1 MNTLI
6 RVELRKLA
14 TIRGPAVI
22 AAAASAF
29 VIVFA
34 VFAVTTAGE
43 GDAPPLGPETLPGFL
58 RSPAQLLGFVA
69 LLLGVIAMAGE
80 WTHRTVTKTFLLT
93 PARRRVVMAK
103 MLTGVLVGVG
113 ISVLALTL
121 GLIVVL
127 PVLVAKGTALSA
139 AASAEA
145 ALATIGISAL
155 YGLMGVALGVLT
167 RNQTVALVAA
177 LLWNLVLENIVPILA
192 RAPQLYAWLPGGAA
206 DAVIGR
212 ERSGLLDPI
221 GGGLLLAA
229 YAAVLAVAGTLLVM
243 RRDTA

>member
-1 MNTLI
+1 
-6 RVELRKLA
+6 
-14 TIRGPAVI
+14 
-22 AAAASAF
+22 
-29 VIVFA
+29 
-34 VFAVTTAGE
+34 
-43 GDAPPLGPETLPGFL
+43 
-58 RSPAQLLGFVA
+58 
-69 LLLGVIAMAGE
+69 
-80 WTHRTVTKTFLLT
+80 
-93 PARRRVVMAK
+93 MAK

-121 GLIVVL
+121 GLLVVL
-127 PVLVAKGTALSA
+127 PVLVTKGIALSA
-139 AASAEA
+139 VASAEA

-155 YGLMGVALGVLT
+155 YALMGVALGVLT
-167 RNQTVALVAA
+167 RNQTVALVTA
-177 LLWNLVLENIVPILA
+177 LLWSLVLENVVPILV

-229 YAAVLAVAGTLLVM
+229 YAAVLAAAGTLLVM

>member
-22 AAAASAF
+22 AAAASAL

-80 WTHRTVTKTFLLT
+80 WTHRTVTRTFLLT

-121 GLIVVL
+121 GLLVVL
-127 PVLVAKGTALSA
+127 PVLVAKGIALSA
-139 AASAEA
+139 VASAEA

>member
-80 WTHRTVTKTFLLT
+80 WTHRTVTRTFLLT

-121 GLIVVL
+121 GLLVVL
-127 PVLVAKGTALSA
+127 PVLVAKGIALSA
-139 AASAEA
+139 VASAEA

>member
-1 MNTLI
+1 MNTLL

-14 TIRGPAVI
+14 TIRGPRVV
-22 AAAASAF
+22 AAAACAL

-69 LLLGVIAMAGE
+69 LLLGVIAAAGE
-80 WTHRTVTKTFLLT
+80 WTHRTVTRTFLLT
-93 PARRRVVMAK
+93 PARRRAVMAK
-103 MLTGVLVGVG
+103 TLTGALVGVG
-113 ISVLALTL
+113 ISILALTL
-121 GLIVVL
+121 GLLVVL
-127 PVLVAKGTALSA
+127 PVLIAKGIALSA
-139 AASAEA
+139 VASAEA

-155 YGLMGVALGVLT
+155 YGLMGVAIGVLT

-177 LLWNLVLENIVPILA
+177 LLWNLVVENVVPVLV
-192 RAPQLYAWLPGGAA
+192 RVPQLYAWLPGGAA

-229 YAAVLAVAGTLLVM
+229 YAAVLAAAGTVLIT

>member
-1 MNTLI
+1 MNSLV
-6 RVELRKLA
+6 RVELRKLG

-22 AAAASAF
+22 AATASAL
-29 VIVFA
+29 VILFA

-69 LLLGVIAMAGE
+69 LLLGVISMAGE
-80 WTHRTVTKTFLLT
+80 WTHRTVTRTFLLT

-121 GLIVVL
+121 GLLVVL
-127 PVLVAKGTALSA
+127 PVLVTKGIALSA
-139 AASAEA
+139 VASAEA

-177 LLWNLVLENIVPILA
+177 LLWSLVLENVVPILV

-221 GGGLLLAA
+221 GGGLLLTA
-229 YAAVLAVAGTLLVM
+229 YAAVLAAAGTWLVM

>member
-22 AAAASAF
+22 AAAASAL
-29 VIVFA
+29 VLVFA

-80 WTHRTVTKTFLLT
+80 WTHRTVTRTFLLT

-121 GLIVVL
+121 GLLVVL
-127 PVLVAKGTALSA
+127 PVLVAKGIALSA
-139 AASAEA
+139 VASAEA

>member
-1 MNTLI
+1 MNALV
-6 RVELRKLA
+6 RVELKKLA
-14 TIRGPAVI
+14 TIRGPGVI
-22 AAAASAF
+22 AAAASAL

-80 WTHRTVTKTFLLT
+80 WTHHTVTRTFLLT

-113 ISVLALTL
+113 TSVFALTL
-121 GLIVVL
+121 GLLVVL
-127 PVLVAKGTALSA
+127 PVLVTKGTALSA
-139 AASAEA
+139 VASAEA
-145 ALATIGISAL
+145 ALATVGISAL

-167 RNQTVALVAA
+167 RNQTIALVAA
-177 LLWNLVLENIVPILA
+177 LLWNLVAENVLPILV
-192 RAPQLYAWLPGGAA
+192 RVPQLYAWLPGGAA

-229 YAAVLAVAGTLLVM
+229 YAAALAAAGTLLIM

>member
-1 MNTLI
+1 MNTLV

-22 AAAASAF
+22 AAAASAL

-34 VFAVTTAGE
+34 VFAVTTAGQ

-69 LLLGVIAMAGE
+69 LLLGVMAMAGE
-80 WTHRTVTKTFLLT
+80 WTHRTVTRTFLLT
-93 PARRRVVMAK
+93 PARRRVVTAK

-121 GLIVVL
+121 GLLVVL
-127 PVLVAKGTALSA
+127 PVLVTKGIALSA
-139 AASAEA
+139 VASAEA

-155 YGLMGVALGVLT
+155 YALMGVALGVLT

-177 LLWNLVLENIVPILA
+177 LLWSLVLENIVPILV

-229 YAAVLAVAGTLLVM
+229 YAAVLAAAGTLLVM

>member
-1 MNTLI
+1 MNTLV

-22 AAAASAF
+22 AAAASAL

-34 VFAVTTAGE
+34 VFAVTTAGQ

-80 WTHRTVTKTFLLT
+80 WTHRTVTRTFLLT

-121 GLIVVL
+121 GLLVVL
-127 PVLVAKGTALSA
+127 PVLVTKGVALSA
-139 AASAEA
+139 VASAEA

-155 YGLMGVALGVLT
+155 YALMGVALGVLT

-177 LLWNLVLENIVPILA
+177 LLWSLVLENVVPILV

-229 YAAVLAVAGTLLVM
+229 YAAVLAAAGTLLVM

>member
-1 MNTLI
+1 MKTLV

-14 TIRGPAVI
+14 TIRGPRVI
-22 AAAASAF
+22 AAVASAL

-34 VFAVTTAGE
+34 VFAVATAGE

-69 LLLGVIAMAGE
+69 LLIGVVAAAGE
-80 WTHRTVTKTFLLT
+80 WTHRTVIRTFLLT
-93 PARRRVVMAK
+93 PARRRVVLAK
-103 MLTGVLVGVG
+103 MLTGLLVGVG
-113 ISVLALTL
+113 VSVLALML
-121 GLIVVL
+121 GMIIVL
-127 PVLVAKGTALSA
+127 PVLLAKGTALSA
-139 AASAEA
+139 VASAEA

-155 YGLMGVALGVLT
+155 YGLMGVAIGVLT

-177 LLWNLVLENIVPILA
+177 LLWSLVVENVVPIVL
-192 RAPQLYAWLPGGAA
+192 RVPQLYAWLPGGAA

-212 ERSGLLDPI
+212 DRSGLLDPV

-229 YAAVLAVAGTLLVM
+229 YAVTLAAMGTLLIQ

>member
-1 MNTLI
+1 MNSLV

-14 TIRGPAVI
+14 TIRGPAVV
-22 AAAASAF
+22 AATASAL

-58 RSPAQLLGFVA
+58 RSPAQLLGFAA

-80 WTHRTVTKTFLLT
+80 WTHRTVTRTFLLT

-121 GLIVVL
+121 GLLVVL
-127 PVLVAKGTALSA
+127 PVLGTKGIALSA
-139 AASAEA
+139 VASAEA

-177 LLWNLVLENIVPILA
+177 LLWSLVLENVVPILV

-229 YAAVLAVAGTLLVM
+229 YAAVLAAAGTWLVM

>member
-1 MNTLI
+1 MNTLVQ
-6 RVELRKLA
+6 VELRKLA

-22 AAAASAF
+22 AAAASAL

-80 WTHRTVTKTFLLT
+80 WTHRTVTRTFLLT
-93 PARRRVVMAK
+93 PARRRVVVAK

-121 GLIVVL
+121 GLLVVL
-127 PVLVAKGTALSA
+127 PVLVAKGIALSA
-139 AASAEA
+139 VASAGA

-177 LLWNLVLENIVPILA
+177 LLWNLVLENVVPILV

-229 YAAVLAVAGTLLVM
+229 YAAVLAAAGTFLVM

>member
-1 MNTLI
+1 MNTLV

-22 AAAASAF
+22 AAAASAL

-34 VFAVTTAGE
+34 VFAVTTAGQ

-69 LLLGVIAMAGE
+69 LLLGVMAMAGE
-80 WTHRTVTKTFLLT
+80 WTHRTVTRTFLLT
-93 PARRRVVMAK
+93 PARRRVVTAK

-121 GLIVVL
+121 GLLVVL
-127 PVLVAKGTALSA
+127 PVLVTKGIALSA
-139 AASAEA
+139 VASAEA

-155 YGLMGVALGVLT
+155 YALMGVALGVLT

-177 LLWNLVLENIVPILA
+177 LLWSLVLENVVPILV

-229 YAAVLAVAGTLLVM
+229 YAAVLAAAGTLLVM

>member
-22 AAAASAF
+22 AEAASAF

-121 GLIVVL
+121 GLLVVL

-177 LLWNLVLENIVPILA
+177 LLWNLVLESIVPILV

>member
-1 MNTLI
+1 MNTLV

-22 AAAASAF
+22 AAAACAL

-34 VFAVTTAGE
+34 VFAITTAGQ

-80 WTHRTVTKTFLLT
+80 WTHRTVTRTFLLT
-93 PARRRVVMAK
+93 PARRRVVMSK

-113 ISVLALTL
+113 ISVLALML
-121 GLIVVL
+121 GLLVVL
-127 PVLVAKGTALSA
+127 PVLVTKGIALSA
-139 AASAEA
+139 VASAEA

-177 LLWNLVLENIVPILA
+177 LLWSLVLENVVPILV

-229 YAAVLAVAGTLLVM
+229 YAVVLAAAGTLLVM

>member
-22 AAAASAF
+22 AAAASAL

>member
-1 MNTLI
+1 MKTLV

-14 TIRGPAVI
+14 TIRGPRVI
-22 AAAASAF
+22 VAAASAL

-34 VFAVTTAGE
+34 VFAVATAGE

-58 RSPAQLLGFVA
+58 RSPAELLGFVA
-69 LLLGVIAMAGE
+69 LLIGVIAAAGE
-80 WTHRTVTKTFLLT
+80 WTHRTVTRAFLLT

-103 MLTGVLVGVG
+103 MLTGVIVGVG
-113 ISVLALTL
+113 ISVLVLTL
-121 GLIVVL
+121 GLLVVL

-139 AASAEA
+139 VASAEA

-155 YGLMGVALGVLT
+155 YGSMGVALGVLT

-177 LLWNLVLENIVPILA
+177 LLWNLVAENVVPIVT
-192 RAPQLYAWLPGGAA
+192 RTPQLYGWLPGGAA

-212 ERSGLLDPI
+212 DRSGLLDPV

-229 YAAVLAVAGTLLVM
+229 YAVALATIGTLLIL

>member
-1 MNTLI
+1 MKTLV

-14 TIRGPAVI
+14 TIRGPRVI
-22 AAAASAF
+22 VAAASAL

-34 VFAVTTAGE
+34 VFAVATAGE

-69 LLLGVIAMAGE
+69 LLIGVIAVAGE
-80 WTHRTVTKTFLLT
+80 WTHRTVTRTFLLT

-103 MLTGVLVGVG
+103 MLTGVIVGVG
-113 ISVLALTL
+113 VSVLALTL
-121 GLIVVL
+121 GLLVVL
-127 PVLVAKGTALSA
+127 PVLLANGTALSPV
-139 AASAEA
+139 ASAEA
-145 ALATIGISAL
+145 ALATLGISAL

-177 LLWNLVLENIVPILA
+177 LLWNLVAENVVPIVV
-192 RAPQLYAWLPGGAA
+192 RAPQLYGWLPGGAA

-212 ERSGLLDPI
+212 DRSGLLDPV

-229 YAAVLAVAGTLLVM
+229 YAVALATTGTLLIL